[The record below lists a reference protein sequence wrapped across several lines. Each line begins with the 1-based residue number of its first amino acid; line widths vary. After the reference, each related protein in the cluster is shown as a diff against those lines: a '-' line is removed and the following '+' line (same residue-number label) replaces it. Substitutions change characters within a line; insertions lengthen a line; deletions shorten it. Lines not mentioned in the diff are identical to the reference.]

1 MAIEFVDNTWIEIT
15 VKESKGR
22 LLVREPNAL
31 EGARYIASL
40 NRHNS
45 GLKEDDIDSF
55 ENTIAA
61 HAAILT
67 ACILE
72 SADITPAFPANG
84 SESERRTWVL
94 RLPFSD
100 VAKTA
105 GAVMSVGYPK
115 NGITA

>member
-1 MAIEFVDNTWIEIT
+1 MAIEFVENTWIEIT
-15 VKESKGR
+15 VKGASGR

-40 NRHNS
+40 NRHNT
-45 GLKEDDIDSF
+45 GLREDDIDSF

-61 HAAILT
+61 HAAILV
-67 ACILE
+67 ACVLE

-84 SESERRTWVL
+84 TESERRAWIL
-94 RLPFSD
+94 RLPFTD

-105 GAVMSVGYPK
+105 GAVMSIGYPK
-115 NGITA
+115 NEITA

>member
-1 MAIEFVDNTWIEIT
+1 MAIEFVDNTWLEIT
-15 VKESKGR
+15 VKGASGR

-40 NRHNS
+40 NRNNT
-45 GLKEDDIDSF
+45 GLREDDIDSF

-94 RLPFSD
+94 RLPFTD

-115 NGITA
+115 NEITA